1 MAIMARGNYTG
12 ISCINEHLATTYKH
26 SKPETVAK
34 YRGVLYQINGDV
46 KDNGYS
52 DNPRQYDEETIEFLL
67 GLWKERDLAVST
79 KDWYLHILNRYL
91 RCFDNNVIEEM
102 GIDFGQD
109 IRPNVNWLSDE
120 EAEHLMRME
129 KTPLEDIVIHLE
141 LCLGLRVAEVCRL
154 RLVDI
159 HFDDDPRKCYV
170 SVRGKGKGDGKWRSV
185 PFHPDSRAVFDRWI
199 VRRNDIIEKIH
210 AYDPTWEVPE
220 QLLIWGHYE
229 NRPTGGYYTERSHS
243 LDRAVIHKVR
253 DRAGF
258 DFSNHTLRRT
268 FGRTLYRAGIPIE
281 TISKLY
287 GHDDTQTTIR
297 YLGIDL
303 DDMGSAL
310 ARMYEYQYSK
320 R

>member
-1 MAIMARGNYTG
+1 MARGNYTG

-46 KDNGYS
+46 KNNGYS

-229 NRPTGGYYTERSHS
+229 NRPIGGYYTERSHS

>member
-1 MAIMARGNYTG
+1 MARGNYTG

-26 SKPETVAK
+26 SKPETVTK

-120 EAEHLMRME
+120 EAEQLMKME
-129 KTPLEDIVIHLE
+129 KTPLEEVVIHLE

-159 HFDDDPRKCYV
+159 HFDDDPHKCYV

-185 PFHPDSRAVFDRWI
+185 PFHPDSRVVFERWI
-199 VRRNDIIEKIH
+199 AKRNDIIEKIH
-210 AYDPTWEVPE
+210 TYDPTWEVPE

-310 ARMYEYQYSK
+310 AKMYEYQYSK

>member
-1 MAIMARGNYTG
+1 MAKGKYSGT
-12 ISCINEHLATTYKH
+12 SCINEHISVTYKRN
-26 SKPETVAK
+26 KEETTSK
-34 YRGVLYQINGDV
+34 YRGVLYKINADLQQ
-46 KDNGYS
+46 NGYS
-52 DNPRQYDEETIEFLL
+52 TNPREYNEETIEFLL
-67 GLWKERDLAVST
+67 GFWKDRDLKVST
-79 KDWYLHILNRYL
+79 KDWYLHILGRYL
-91 RCFDNNVIEEM
+91 AYFDNPVIKDM

-120 EAEHLMRME
+120 EAEQLIKME
-129 KTPLEDIVIHLE
+129 KTPLEEVVIHLE
-141 LCLGLRVAEVCRL
+141 LCLGLRVVEVCRL
-154 RLVDI
+154 RLMDI
-159 HFDDDPRKCYV
+159 HFDPNPLKCYV
-170 SVRGKGKGDGKWRSV
+170 SVRGKGKGDGKWRSI
-185 PFHPDSRAVFDRWI
+185 PFHPDSREVFERWI
-199 VRRNDIIEKIH
+199 ARRNEIIAKMHEH
-210 AYDPTWEVPE
+210 DPSWQVPD
-220 QLLIWGHYE
+220 QFLIWCHYDS
-229 NRPTGGYYTERSHS
+229 RPTAGYYTERGHS

-310 ARMYEYQYSK
+310 AKMYDYQYSK

>member
-1 MAIMARGNYTG
+1 MARGNYAG
-12 ISCINEHLATTYKH
+12 ISCINEHLVTTYKH

-79 KDWYLHILNRYL
+79 KDWYLHILRRYL
-91 RCFDNNVIEEM
+91 RYFDNDVVEEM

-120 EAEHLMRME
+120 EADHLMKME
-129 KTPLEDIVIHLE
+129 KTPLEEVVIHLE

-154 RLVDI
+154 RLIDI
-159 HFDDDPRKCYV
+159 HFDDDSRKCYV

-185 PFHPDSRAVFDRWI
+185 PFHPDSKAVFERWI
-199 VRRNDIIEKIH
+199 SKRNDIISKIH
-210 AYDPTWEVPE
+210 TYDPTWEVPE
-220 QLLIWGHYE
+220 QFLIWGHYE

-310 ARMYEYQYSK
+310 ARMYEYQYS
-320 R
+320 RR

>member
-1 MAIMARGNYTG
+1 MARGNYSG
-12 ISCINEHLATTYKH
+12 ISCINEHLAVTYKH

-79 KDWYLHILNRYL
+79 KDWYLHILSRYL
-91 RCFDNNVIEEM
+91 RCFDNNVIDEM

-120 EAEHLMRME
+120 QAEHLMRME
-129 KTPLEDIVIHLE
+129 KTPLEEVVIHLE

-159 HFDDDPRKCYV
+159 HFDEDPRKCYV
-170 SVRGKGKGDGKWRSV
+170 SIRGKGKGDGKWRSV
-185 PFHPDSRAVFDRWI
+185 PFHPDSREVFERWI
-199 VRRNDIIEKIH
+199 ARRNEIISKIH

-220 QLLIWGHYE
+220 QFLIWGHYE

-243 LDRAVIHKVR
+243 LDRAVIHRVR

-310 ARMYEYQYSK
+310 ARMYEYQYAK

>member
-1 MAIMARGNYTG
+1 MARGNYTG

-120 EAEHLMRME
+120 QAEHLMRME
-129 KTPLEDIVIHLE
+129 KTPLEEVVIHLE

-185 PFHPDSRAVFDRWI
+185 PFHPDSRAVFERWI

-229 NRPTGGYYTERSHS
+229 NRPTGGHYTERSHS

-253 DRAGF
+253 DRSGF

>member
-1 MAIMARGNYTG
+1 MARGNYTG

-91 RCFDNNVIEEM
+91 RCFDNKVIEEM

-120 EAEHLMRME
+120 QADYLMTME
-129 KTPLEDIVIHLE
+129 KTPLEEVVIHLE

-154 RLVDI
+154 RLVDV

-170 SVRGKGKGDGKWRSV
+170 SIRGKGKGDGKWRSV
-185 PFHPDSRAVFDRWI
+185 PFHPDSRAVFERWI
-199 VRRNDIIEKIH
+199 ARRNEIVSKIH
-210 AYDPTWEVPE
+210 EYDPTWEVPE

-310 ARMYEYQYSK
+310 ARMYEYQYAK

>member
-1 MAIMARGNYTG
+1 MAKGNYTG
-12 ISCINEHLATTYKH
+12 ISCINEHIAQTYKRN
-26 SKPETVAK
+26 KEETTAK
-34 YRGVLYQINGDV
+34 YRGVLYQINADL
-46 KDNGYS
+46 KQNGYS
-52 DNPRQYDEETIEFLL
+52 TNPREFDEESMEFLL

-79 KDWYLHILNRYL
+79 KNWYLHILRRYL
-91 RCFDNNVIEEM
+91 AYFHNPVVEDM

-109 IRPNVNWLSDE
+109 VRPNVNWLSDE

-129 KTPLEDIVIHLE
+129 KTPLEEVVIHLE
-141 LCLGLRVAEVCRL
+141 LCLGLRVVEVCRL
-154 RLVDI
+154 RLMDI
-159 HFDDDPRKCYV
+159 HFDSDPRKCYV
-170 SVRGKGKGDGKWRSV
+170 SVRGKGKGDGKWRSI
-185 PFHPDSRAVFDRWI
+185 PFHPDTRQVFERWI
-199 VRRNDIIEKIH
+199 ARRNEIIAKMHE
-210 AYDPTWEVPE
+210 YDPSWQVPDE
-220 QLLIWGHYE
+220 FLIWCHYD
-229 NRPTGGYYTERSHS
+229 NRPTAGYYTERGHS

-310 ARMYEYQYSK
+310 ARMYDYQYSK

>member
-1 MAIMARGNYTG
+1 MARGNYTG

-120 EAEHLMRME
+120 QAEHLMRME
-129 KTPLEDIVIHLE
+129 KTPLEEVVIHLE

-185 PFHPDSRAVFDRWI
+185 PFHPDSRAVFERWI

-229 NRPTGGYYTERSHS
+229 NRPTGGHYTERSHS

>member
-1 MAIMARGNYTG
+1 MARGNYTG

-154 RLVDI
+154 RLMDI

-229 NRPTGGYYTERSHS
+229 NRPIGGYYTERSHS

>member
-1 MAIMARGNYTG
+1 MARGNYSG

-67 GLWKERDLAVST
+67 GLWKERNLAVST

-91 RCFDNNVIEEM
+91 RCFGNNVVEEM

-120 EAEHLMRME
+120 QAEQLMRME
-129 KTPLEDIVIHLE
+129 KTPLEEVVIHLE

-159 HFDDDPRKCYV
+159 HFDNDPRKCYV

-185 PFHPDSRAVFDRWI
+185 PFHPDSRTVFERWI
-199 VRRNDIIEKIH
+199 ARRNEIISKIH
-210 AYDPTWEVPE
+210 DYDPTWEVPE
-220 QLLIWGHYE
+220 QFLIWGHYE
-229 NRPTGGYYTERSHS
+229 NRPIGGYYTERSHS

-253 DRAGF
+253 DRTGF

>member
-1 MAIMARGNYTG
+1 MARGNYSG
-12 ISCINEHLATTYKH
+12 ISCINEHLAVTYKH

-79 KDWYLHILNRYL
+79 KDWYLHILSRYL
-91 RCFDNNVIEEM
+91 RCFDNNVIDEM

-120 EAEHLMRME
+120 QAEHLMRME
-129 KTPLEDIVIHLE
+129 KTPLEEVVIHLE

-159 HFDDDPRKCYV
+159 HFDEDPRKCYV
-170 SVRGKGKGDGKWRSV
+170 SIRGKGKGDGKWRSV
-185 PFHPDSRAVFDRWI
+185 PFHPDSREVFERWI
-199 VRRNDIIEKIH
+199 ARRNEIISKIH

-220 QLLIWGHYE
+220 QFLIWGPYE

-243 LDRAVIHKVR
+243 LDRAVIHRVR

-310 ARMYEYQYSK
+310 ARMYEYQYAK

>member
-310 ARMYEYQYSK
+310 TRMYEYQYSK